1 MNRKPY
7 GKTIRQELV
16 DSAALK
22 LRIWRRD
29 GGTYTAGDAIEA
41 TCDGA
46 RPGTL
51 GGLILAYVEGMN
63 ETAARRLE
71 KEIERR
77 AV

>member
-22 LRIWRRD
+22 LRL
-29 GGTYTAGDAIEA
+29 GKVSTAGDAIESV
-41 TCDGA
+41 CDGA
-46 RPGTL
+46 KHGTL

-63 ETAARRLE
+63 ETAVRRLE
-71 KEIERR
+71 CAIERE
-77 AV
+77 AK